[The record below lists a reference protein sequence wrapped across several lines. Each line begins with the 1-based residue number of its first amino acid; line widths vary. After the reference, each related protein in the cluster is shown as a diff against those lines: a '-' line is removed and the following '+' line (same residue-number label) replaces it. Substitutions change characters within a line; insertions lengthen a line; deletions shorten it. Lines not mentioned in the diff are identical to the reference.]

1 MKEGNMRLRPI
12 LAAALAG
19 TLAVGAAGCGG
30 SGGAA
35 VPTDPSRVSG
45 TVTMWVYPINQSIE
59 NTWWAP
65 KVKEFQKKYS
75 KVKIKVVVQPW
86 ANRDEQLT
94 TAIAGGSGPDVVY
107 LIPDQIPQYAATGA
121 LADVSDVISA
131 DRSNFRPN
139 ALNAMTYQKTLY
151 GVPLLMSV
159 TTTLGNKKVM
169 RAAGI
174 SDVPKTW
181 DEFLTDAA
189 KLKKAGYYATEY
201 AGDPTQTL
209 NQTWYPLLWEAGG
222 QVLSDDGKKAAFNS
236 DDGVKA
242 VDFVKELIDKGYAP
256 KDELTTAKTGDDSLA
271 CQGKVAFA
279 LFAAA
284 AQLTACSNQKV
295 SDWVSGPPLADK
307 TSTTYGTVGGLSL
320 LAGSKNQAA
329 AKAWIQWLTGSAQ
342 MKAFDTD
349 HVYSSPRTDVGELF
363 KGQPVTGDQERYLD
377 KVRTGVTNAK
387 APRQL
392 MDLIKPHLQAA
403 LLGRTPPKQALD
415 DAAKD
420 VDDALA
426 RG

>member
-1 MKEGNMRLRPI
+1 MRLRPI

-19 TLAVGAAGCGG
+19 ALVVGAAGCGG
-30 SGGAA
+30 SGDAA
-35 VPTDPSRVSG
+35 VPTDPSKVSG
-45 TVTMWVYPINQSIE
+45 TVTMWVYPINQTIE

-65 KVKEFQKKYS
+65 KVKEFQKKYG
-75 KVKIKVVVQPW
+75 KVEVKVVVQPW

-107 LIPDQIPQYAATGA
+107 LIPDQIPQYASTGA
-121 LADVSDVISA
+121 LADVSDVISS
-131 DRSNFRPN
+131 DKGDFRPN
-139 ALNAMTYQKTLY
+139 ALTAMTYDKTLY

-159 TTTLGNKKVM
+159 TTTLGNKKLM
-169 RAAGI
+169 QAAGI

-201 AGDPTQTL
+201 AGDPTATL
-209 NQTWYPLLWEAGG
+209 NQTFYPLLWEAGG
-222 QVLSDDGKKAAFNS
+222 QVLSDDGKKAALNS
-236 DDGVKA
+236 DAGVKA
-242 VDFVKELIDKGYAP
+242 LTFVKQLIDNGYAP
-256 KDELTTAKTGDDSLA
+256 KDELTTAKAGDDSLV
-271 CQGKVAFA
+271 CQGKAAFA

-284 AQLTACSNQKV
+284 AQLQACSNQKPA
-295 SDWVSGPPLADK
+295 DWVAGPPLADK

-329 AKAWIQWLTGSAQ
+329 AKAWIQWLTSSAQ
-342 MKAFDTD
+342 MKTFDTD
-349 HVYSSPRTDVGELF
+349 HVYSAPRTSVGDLF
-363 KGQPVTGDQERYLD
+363 SGQPVTGDQEKYLD
-377 KVRTGVTNAK
+377 KVQTGVTNAK

-403 LLGRTPPKQALD
+403 LLGRVTPKQALD

-420 VDDALA
+420 VDGALA